1 MAILVN
7 MGKRG
12 FVLKEGFLAP
22 GSQIEV
28 QDETA
33 SKLAKMYAKDLKLVV
48 TKAAEKQENEGP
60 VVKNEESKPVE
71 PKEEKPVVKRGRP
84 KKVQPE
90 AQTK

>member
-48 TKAAEKQENEGP
+48 TKAAEKQEE
-60 VVKNEESKPVE
+60 VVKNETPKPLE
-71 PKEEKPVVKRGRP
+71 PTDVKPVVKRGGRR
-84 KKVQPE
+84 KKVQEE
-90 AQTK
+90 AQDK